1 MENKIIKDLFEINH
15 NIINKNNCIISSWV
29 YYNKENKLCT
39 LSNEKADFYIKNKLV
54 NIDRYYLKFID
65 IKKTIIITINEIEN
79 EIRLIKQSNV
89 SFNKSNELITYISN
103 EIGSY
108 NGLNTF
114 ETIWFFRDCKLK
126 SNYLK
131 IIIDKYKFTVKIFD
145 YTTNK
150 EFLVTP
156 KNIKVFLKLNKT
168 KILTIIRNNKK
179 IYKVK
184 MEKLEKQKYEKK
196 IKQLEINDK
205 LPPKINQHAT
215 RKVGSRVLS
224 SNIYINRSLK
234 ERYETQACK
243 PFPTNFKW
251 ESPSSLS

>member
-1 MENKIIKDLFEINH
+1 MENKIIKDLFEISH
-15 NIINKNNCIISSWV
+15 NIINKNNCIISSWI
-29 YYNKENKLCT
+29 YYNKKNKLCT
-39 LSNEKADFYIKNKLV
+39 LSNEKADFNIKNKLV
-54 NIDRYYLKFID
+54 NFDRYYLKFID
-65 IKKTIIITINEIEN
+65 IKKIITINEIEN
-79 EIRLIKQSNV
+79 EIKLIKQSNL

-103 EIGSY
+103 EIGPY

-114 ETIWFFRDCKLK
+114 ETTWFFRNCKLK

-131 IIIDKYKFTVKIFD
+131 IMIDKYKFTIKIFD

-156 KNIKVFLKLNKT
+156 KNLKIFLTLNKT
-168 KILTIIRNNKK
+168 KILTIIRNNNK

-184 MEKLEKQKYEKK
+184 MEKQIYEKK
-196 IKQLEINDK
+196 IKQLEIDDK
-205 LPPKINQHAT
+205 LPPKINQDAT

-251 ESPSSLS
+251 DSSSLC